1 MCTMNYLK
9 HERLCCRWYNGI
21 QCRAFILLHKRIE
34 PNDGWACANHIMCL
48 YTYFPH
54 LAPTSCCVWKSLKQ
68 TCFFCVYVCMDDLTH
83 SLLSQTRTEAMWVD
97 KMSQTMSLRCLKLWH
112 LIYSYT
118 LLPTATSS
126 VDLSTL
132 TSTGTSSTKLKSVKW
147 KCGSNNIIIHF
158 SASQHNTSYTC
169 NLALDVQMH

>member
-34 PNDGWACANHIMCL
+34 HNDGWACANHIMCL
-48 YTYFPH
+48 YTIFHTWH
-54 LAPTSCCVWKSLKQ
+54 LHRVVYDNHWSKRI
-68 TCFFCVYVCMDDLTH
+68 FCVYVCMDDLTH

-97 KMSQTMSLRCLKLWH
+97 KKMSQTMSLRCLKLWH